1 MIPALVDVLAGVGG
15 AVAGVVLPAV
25 VVGVVD
31 RALPFLSLTGVDRAE
46 AAVAAVDPSP
56 RGVR

>member
-1 MIPALVDVLAGVGG
+1 VIPALVDVLAGMVG

-25 VVGVVD
+25 VVGAIE
-31 RALPFLSLTGVDRAE
+31 RALPFLSLPGVDRAE
-46 AAVAAVDPSP
+46 ATIAAPVRP